1 MQYVTIPFG
10 FEDLSPQQQGE
21 TVPICIQRSDR
32 HGNDIEWGWFEAVSE
47 VQEKLRGLART
58 WLEDV
63 WRVSELA
70 EASVHTLW
78 YRHGADLGRSPA
90 GRVLVQ
96 ARWHAKDL
104 RAGSWQRRRG
114 VVIGLEGLDE
124 LVRSRVLTDPTE
136 YEGQYQKDLYFKDL
150 AEHLNDAG
158 QIEVSRM
165 LALVRDGRTWAEVG
179 EELAKDPDALRM
191 KFRRWM
197 GRLLPGT
204 LKSSARNPV

>member
-10 FEDLSPQQQGE
+10 FEDFSPQQQE
-21 TVPICIQRSDR
+21 AIVPICIQRTDR

-47 VQEKLRGLART
+47 VQDKLRGLART

-63 WRVSELA
+63 WRVSELT

-90 GRVLVQ
+90 GRILVQ

-114 VVIGLEGLDE
+114 VVLGLEGLDE
-124 LVRSRVLTDPTE
+124 LVRSRVLTDPTA
-136 YEGQYQKDLYFKDL
+136 YEHRYQKELYFKDL
-150 AEHLNDAG
+150 AADLDDAG
-158 QIEVSRM
+158 QMEVSRM
-165 LALVRDGRTWAEVG
+165 LSLVRNGNTWAQVG
-179 EELAKDPDALRM
+179 EELGKDPDALRM
-191 KFRRWM
+191 KFRRWV
-197 GRLLPGT
+197 GRFLAGAP
-204 LKSSARNPV
+204 KPSARNPV